1 MDSFIVV
8 WLGTEYVLPHSVLVV
23 ILANFF
29 ISQFRGTNDQFIY
42 GYGLFQDTWAPIAT
56 LGITI
61 LAALVGGYYWGLPG
75 VLLGDVASS
84 ITVISIWKP
93 YFYIA
98 TVLKCL
104 LEFIGK
110 CIAVFMYVCF
120 FLGFDRWYSFIIGS
134 AKTRGRLFRVELVC
148 FGFFV
153 IISVDFD
160 NSIL

>member
-1 MDSFIVV
+1 MVRDRVCIASFCIGSDSCQ
-8 WLGTEYVLPHSVLVV
+8 
-23 ILANFF
+23 FF

-93 YFYIA
+93 YFLYRYGFKMSVGIYW
-98 TVLKCL
+98 KMYC
-104 LEFIGK
+104 
-110 CIAVFMYVCF
+110 CIYVCLF

>member
-1 MDSFIVV
+1 M
-8 WLGTEYVLPHSVLVV
+8 
-23 ILANFF
+23 
-29 ISQFRGTNDQFIY
+29 ISLFMAMVF
-42 GYGLFQDTWAPIAT
+42 FQDTWAPIAT

-93 YFYIA
+93 YFFISL

-104 LEFIGK
+104 DLEFIGK
-110 CIAVFMYVCF
+110 MYLLYLCMFVFSWA
-120 FLGFDRWYSFIIGS
+120 LTDGILLSIGRC
-134 AKTRGRLFRVELVC
+134 KTRGRLFRVELVC